1 MIALTEEL
9 LATAKQNEISLSDA
23 GVSAGATAGSP
34 DLESAWENMV
44 GLFCRL
50 FTFRY
55 YFRFFLAPSLSL
67 SLSIILPQMLPCD
80 FFVNLNTETH
90 ALCKPRSMLLQSLL
104 HIYFGD

>member
-50 FTFRY
+50 FTFCY
-55 YFRFFLAPSLSL
+55 HFRLFFGSLSL
-67 SLSIILPQMLPCD
+67 FPSSYLRCCHVIFS
-80 FFVNLNTETH
+80 
-90 ALCKPRSMLLQSLL
+90 
-104 HIYFGD
+104 